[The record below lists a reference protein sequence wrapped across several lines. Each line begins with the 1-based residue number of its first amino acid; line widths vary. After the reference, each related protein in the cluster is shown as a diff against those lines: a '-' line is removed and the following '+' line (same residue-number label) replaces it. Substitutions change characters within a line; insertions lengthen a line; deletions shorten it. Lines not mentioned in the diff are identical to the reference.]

1 MGESANI
8 NPDLTTVRH
17 EQLFIPL
24 VLKKSTGMFLVVKL
38 GINLFYVFIQNIS
51 VFMLPCTSEGFYNL
65 LKLFRVVFRTTVF
78 VKFVKIEV

>member
-51 VFMLPCTSEGFYNL
+51 VFRFEPRRLAT
-65 LKLFRVVFRTTVF
+65 VVNISVSMR
-78 VKFVKIEV
+78 ELSRE